1 MQGPRSQQRSRNNGA
16 GRKRAAEPE
25 EFPPLSDES
34 YSPPPY
40 TELDQGSGSSR
51 PVQPQLVSIAPGEY
65 YHPAS
70 FPGYTTVQLANGGE
84 AQALLPRSTA
94 SIQRSAQTNS
104 SRTHRFHHRQVR
116 RRRGCIGRCCGRLC
130 SLLCFI
136 VGLLIVSVFVS
147 SVLYVARHVLPP
159 SWDWQ
164 CASLE
169 PHSNQTFDFPLSAP
183 LRIESVEGMSI
194 SNVYVAHSNSSETV
208 HVRAVIEA
216 NRGNWRDR
224 IVVESHGPEQGS
236 GSLLAVRVVRPQWEW
251 PRDCVR
257 ASLYVSIPLYTSDD
271 TVLPS
276 LHIST
281 GTGLLRSLDSGN
293 LALGDLILDMRSGL
307 VQLRNMT
314 VHGALLVSTSNG
326 RINATDVDV
335 TSRASFS
342 STNGALSLTRVRAER
357 VTATTN
363 NASIRVAD
371 VVAETVALHT
381 VNAPVSMRAVTA
393 DNISVMTTNGA
404 IRGNARISST
414 AVAQTSNGAVALEIS
429 GPPQTDERQITV
441 RSSNNVVELGLTDI
455 EGSFD
460 VTTSNSRAAVTG
472 DSKLLN
478 FRRSTDTLKS
488 GSFGDANSARISVST
503 SNAHAELRFAP

>member
-1 MQGPRSQQRSRNNGA
+1 MQGSRNQQRSRNNGA

-25 EFPPLSDES
+25 EFPPLSDEAN
-34 YSPPPY
+34 SPPAY
-40 TELDQGSGSSR
+40 TELDQGSGSTR
-51 PVQPQLVSIAPGEY
+51 PVPQLVSIAPGEY

-84 AQALLPRSTA
+84 AQALLPRSAA
-94 SIQRSAQTNS
+94 SIQRSAQSN
-104 SRTHRFHHRQVR
+104 SRTHRFHNRPS

-169 PHSNQTFDFPLSAP
+169 PHSDRTFEFPLTAP
-183 LRIESVEGMSI
+183 LRIESTEGMSI
-194 SNVYVAHSNSSETV
+194 SNVYLAHSSTSSV

-224 IVVESHGPEQGS
+224 IVVDSHGPEQGA
-236 GSLLAVRVVRPQWEW
+236 SLLAVRVVRPQWEW

-257 ASLYVSIPLYTSDD
+257 ASLYVSIPSYTSDKA
-271 TVLPS
+271 VLPS

-314 VHGALLVSTSNG
+314 IQGALLVSTSNG

-335 TSRASFS
+335 TTRASFS
-342 STNGALSLTRVRAER
+342 STNGALALTRVRAER

-371 VVAETVALHT
+371 VAAETVALHT
-381 VNAPVSMRAVTA
+381 ANAPVSMRAITA
-393 DNISVMTTNGA
+393 GNLSVMTTNGA
-404 IRGNARISST
+404 IRGDACIRST
-414 AVAQTSNGAVALEIS
+414 AAAQTSNGAVALEIS
-429 GPPQTDERQITV
+429 GAPHTDERQITV
-441 RSSNNVVELGLTDI
+441 RSSNNIVELGLTDV

-460 VTTSNSRAAVTG
+460 VTTSNSRASIKG

-478 FRRSTDTLKS
+478 LRRSTDTLKS
-488 GSFGDANSARISVST
+488 GSFGDASNARISVST
-503 SNAHAELRFAP
+503 SNAHAVLRFAA

>member
-1 MQGPRSQQRSRNNGA
+1 MQGPRSQQRSRNNGTS
-16 GRKRAAEPE
+16 RKRAAEPE
-25 EFPPLSDES
+25 EFPPLSDVAN
-34 YSPPPY
+34 SPPAY

-51 PVQPQLVSIAPGEY
+51 TVQPPLVLIAPGEY

-84 AQALLPRSTA
+84 AQSLLPRSTA
-94 SIQRSAQTNS
+94 SIQRSAHTNS
-104 SRTHRFHHRQVR
+104 TRRFYNRQVR
-116 RRRGCIGRCCGRLC
+116 RRRGCMRRCCGRLC

-136 VGLLIVSVFVS
+136 VGLLIVTVFIS

-169 PHSNQTFDFPLSAP
+169 PHSDQTFEFPMAAP

-194 SNVYVAHSNSSETV
+194 SNVYLAHSNSSETV

-224 IVVESHGPEQGS
+224 IVVDSHGPEQGE
-236 GSLLAVRVVRPQWEW
+236 SLLAVRVVRPQWEW

-257 ASLYVSIPLYTSDD
+257 ASLYVSIPSYTSDD
-271 TVLPS
+271 AILPS
-276 LHIST
+276 LRIST

-307 VQLRNMT
+307 VQLRNLT

-335 TSRASFS
+335 TSRAAFS
-342 STNGALSLTRVRAER
+342 STNGAVSLTRVRAER

-371 VVAETVALHT
+371 VTAEAVALHT
-381 VNAPVSMRAVTA
+381 ANAPVSMRAITA
-393 DNISVMTTNGA
+393 DNLSAITANGA
-404 IRGNARISST
+404 IRGDARIRST
-414 AVAQTSNGAVALEIS
+414 AIAQTSNGAVALQIS
-429 GPPQTDERQITV
+429 GTPQTDERQITV
-441 RSSNNVVELGLTDI
+441 RSSNNMVELELTDI
-455 EGSFD
+455 EGRFD
-460 VTTSNSRAAVTG
+460 VTTSNSRASIKG
-472 DSKLLN
+472 DSKLIDL
-478 FRRSTDTLKS
+478 RRSTGTLKS
-488 GSFGDANSARISVST
+488 GSFGDASSARISVST
-503 SNAHAELRFAP
+503 SNAHAMLRFVS